1 MRLAS
6 LMKTK
11 LLVKF
16 HLDSGHLVNLNII
29 SILKILKI
37 NMKQIQHRLSVL
49 ILINDV
55 LFVST
60 TIKAKFEMNL

>member
-1 MRLAS
+1 
-6 LMKTK
+6 MKIK

-55 LFVST
+55 LFC
-60 TIKAKFEMNL
+60 

>member
-1 MRLAS
+1 
-6 LMKTK
+6 MKTK

-16 HLDSGHLVNLNII
+16 RLDSGHSANLNII
-29 SILKILKI
+29 STLKILKI

-55 LFVST
+55 LFCNRYDKS
-60 TIKAKFEMNL
+60 